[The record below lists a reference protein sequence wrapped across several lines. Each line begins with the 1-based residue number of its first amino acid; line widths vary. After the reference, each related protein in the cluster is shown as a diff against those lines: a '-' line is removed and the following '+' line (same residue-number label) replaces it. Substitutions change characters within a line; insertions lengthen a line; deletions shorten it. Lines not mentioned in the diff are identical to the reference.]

1 MAGNFIAQS
10 MRRMGLAPSNKVVPT
25 TPNTSDYGAG
35 GQAPLDHMKVSSK
48 WSYST
53 LEYPMDIQSRTDMGH
68 YMMFYVNVAN
78 DTGYSSYDSMKP
90 REEKE
95 VSTDQF
101 GSTKKVEVEKTQT
114 DAQKAVMAGGGYS
127 VKQQGTAPDDPMG
140 DSWKPGFKPKVIER
154 TPHQGTASQV
164 TGIKRTHRTNDAI
177 ILYMPAQVLANYV
190 ADYKDTDLGA
200 EIGEG
205 AGRIS
210 RADMSSTAGVID
222 MIKGFAE
229 QGADRAERAGMGIL
243 GTALGGDLMAAR
255 DKLSNRAQNNFLEAT
270 FTGLAFRKFS
280 FSWKFT
286 PKSPEEMIQVGKIIK
301 TFKFHMLPEYPNDN
315 RYGRYFT
322 VPAEFD
328 LFYMFR
334 GDENTWINKIHT
346 CVLKNMEVNYAP
358 NGYQTFRPIDTTFA
372 AGAPPTEIDMKLD
385 FMETKLITK
394 ADVLEG
400 F

>member
-10 MRRMGLAPSNKVVPT
+10 MRRMGLAPSNKVTPT
-25 TPNTSDYGAG
+25 SPNG
-35 GQAPLDHMKVSSK
+35 GHGEGGDAPLSHMEVSSK

-101 GSTKKVEVEKTQT
+101 GSTKKVEVEKKQN
-114 DAQKAVMAGGGYS
+114 DDQKAILSGQAYS
-127 VKQQGTAPDDPMG
+127 VEQQGTAPDDPMG
-140 DSWKPGFKPKVIER
+140 GSWKPGFKPKVIAR
-154 TPHQGTASQV
+154 TPHQGTASDV

-177 ILYMPAQVLANYV
+177 ILYMPPQILANYA
-190 ADYKDTDLGA
+190 ADYKDTELGA

-229 QGADRAERAGMGIL
+229 QGADRVERMGAGIL
-243 GTALGGDLMAAR
+243 GTALGGDIMAAR
-255 DKLSNRAQNNFLEAT
+255 DKLSNRAQNQFLEAT
-270 FTGLAFRKFS
+270 FTGLQFRKFS

-286 PKSPEEMIQVGKIIK
+286 PKSPEEMIQVAKIIR
-301 TFKFHMLPEYPNDN
+301 TFKFHMLPEFPNDN
-315 RYGRYFT
+315 RYGRYFVT
-322 VPAEFD
+322 PAEFD

-334 GDENTWINKIHT
+334 GDENTWLNKIHT
-346 CVLKNMEVNYAP
+346 CILRNMEVNYAP
-358 NGYQTFRPIDTTFA
+358 NGYQTFRPLSSPKLA

-385 FMETKLITK
+385 FQETKLITK
-394 ADVLEG
+394 KDVLEG